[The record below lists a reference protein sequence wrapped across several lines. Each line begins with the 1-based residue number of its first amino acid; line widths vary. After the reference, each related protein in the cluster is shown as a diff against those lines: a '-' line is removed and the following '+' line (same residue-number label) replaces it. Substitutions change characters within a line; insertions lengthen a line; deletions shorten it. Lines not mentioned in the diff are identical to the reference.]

1 MLICP
6 RCDIALTTERHPSE
20 EVELHRCIDCHGVWV
35 DGDDIAWVAPGLRR
49 HGARITELL
58 AKGARRET
66 SMPACPRGHGDAIE
80 FPFFDL
86 WLDLCETCHG
96 VWLDGAEVAFVERA
110 GQEADGLPEVARH
123 GGAYREQEAVASET
137 VTCVACGE
145 AVHPRRTYLTGDG
158 TVCDTCVE
166 VRKMSEE
173 MEGDTLGAR
182 LMKGPRRFLRFVGEL
197 LDRDGKRL
205 RRGGF
210 TNQSL

>member
-158 TVCDTCVE
+158 AVCDTCVE

-173 MEGDTLGAR
+173 MEGDTLG
-182 LMKGPRRFLRFVGEL
+182 
-197 LDRDGKRL
+197 
-205 RRGGF
+205 
-210 TNQSL
+210 